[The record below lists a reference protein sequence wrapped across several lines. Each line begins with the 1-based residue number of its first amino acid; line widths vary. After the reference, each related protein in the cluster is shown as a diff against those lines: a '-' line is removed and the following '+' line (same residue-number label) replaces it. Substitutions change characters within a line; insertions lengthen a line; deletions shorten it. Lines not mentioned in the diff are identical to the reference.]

1 MTLEIYPS
9 ISIKKEG
16 NFTSKDYDDGVAELV
31 TNHKRKDWE
40 KICVNLILIKY
51 IVLKISN

>member
-31 TNHKRKDWE
+31 TNHKRKD
-40 KICVNLILIKY
+40 
-51 IVLKISN
+51 